1 MLRKSA
7 IYDRRTKTNKG
18 VVKKAIEL
26 RSVINKDHSR
36 ALINK

>member
-1 MLRKSA
+1 MTAEQKP
-7 IYDRRTKTNKG
+7 TK
-18 VVKKAIEL
+18 VSLKKAIEL